1 MDLVQELV
9 ESYRK
14 AACDLPE
21 DVERALRAH
30 KGSVIEDILK
40 NVEIAR
46 KEKIPMCQDTG
57 TPVWYVRR
65 SARHSEGELRKAIDE
80 ATLKATEEVPLR
92 HNAFCP
98 VTGKDE
104 GNTPVI
110 YFKEWDKDF
119 TKFDLLL
126 KGGGAENCGELYSVA
141 ERDFSAIKNYVRG
154 AVERAG
160 AKGCPPYVLGI
171 CVGGSRDEVAHYS
184 KKMLLR
190 ELEDVNENAE
200 AAKMEEELMQ
210 ELNELEIGPMG
221 LGGKPTVLGVKIG
234 IVSRHPAS
242 YFVDVSFSCWALR
255 RAGFE
260 WKD

>member
-1 MDLVQELV
+1 MDLVEELV
-9 ESYRK
+9 KTYRK

-21 DVERALRAH
+21 DVEKALRGQEGA
-30 KGSVIEDILK
+30 VIEDILK

-46 KEKIPMCQDTG
+46 AESIPMCQDTG

-65 SARHSEGELRKAIDE
+65 SAKHGERELRKAIGE
-80 ATLKATEEVPLR
+80 ATLKAMEEVPMR
-92 HNAFCP
+92 VNAFCP
-98 VTGKDE
+98 ECGKSE
-104 GNTPVI
+104 GNKPVV
-110 YFKEWDKDF
+110 YFKEWDEDY

-154 AVERAG
+154 AVQKAG
-160 AKGCPPYVLGI
+160 ANGCPPYVLGI
-171 CVGGSRDEVAHYS
+171 CVGGSRDEVTHYS

-190 ELEDVNENAE
+190 ELDDENKNTE
-200 AAKMEEELMQ
+200 AAKLEKELME
-210 ELNELEIGPMG
+210 ELNELDIGPMG

-260 WKD
+260 WKG